1 MKKKRRIAFLLS
13 LLLLACVPV
22 THTYAGDGSSYVY
35 DGFIYNYWGDVVDS
49 PAAFELA
56 AVIDKDSMGKIKLQ
70 GVDDVCTSADG
81 RIFITDQT
89 ESRVN
94 VFDSEGT
101 LLTSIKA
108 IRNEDGKMALDED
121 GNQLVLT
128 NPYGSFYHD
137 KNNELY
143 IADTGSKRIFVLD
156 GETYTLKRMIE
167 EPADLTGATEYKPYK
182 IAVDQADR
190 IYVVVQS
197 SYEGIVELNSDGTFS
212 RYFGVN
218 EPVINLIDYF
228 WKSIASDAQKQK
240 MGKTYA
246 PAFNNVTMDS
256 EGFVY
261 AVSSDSASQ
270 EFVFRLNSA
279 GENVLRQTGN
289 NPVIGSIYNG
299 PTGGQ
304 SKFVDVAVTEYG
316 VYACLDATMGRI
328 YLYNY
333 DGEMLNVFGCLG
345 NLKGQLQNPSGIA
358 WNGRN
363 LVISDTDLKC
373 AYILTPTEFGEVML
387 RASEKYYFGKWDE
400 AVELFEETLRHNSN
414 YEVAYVGIGKNY
426 LMKDEYELA
435 MKYFKLGNSR
445 ENYSK
450 AYNGYRGIQIE
461 EHFGII
467 AVIFVALIVLLIVS
481 EVRYHKKGGK
491 KS

>member
-1 MKKKRRIAFLLS
+1 MGNGIKKRRIALLLS
-13 LLLLACVPV
+13 LLLLVIVPV
-22 THTYAGDGSSYVY
+22 APAYAADGSSYVY
-35 DGFIYNYWGDVVDS
+35 DGFTYDYWGNILAS

-56 AVIDKDSMGKIKLQ
+56 DIIDKNSLGSIRLQ

-81 RIFITDQT
+81 RIFLTDKT

-94 VFDSEGT
+94 VFDGEGK
-101 LLTSIKA
+101 LLKSIKV
-108 IRNEDGKMALDED
+108 IMNEENKIVLDEE
-121 GNQLVLT
+121 GNQIVLNSPSGT
-128 NPYGSFYHD
+128 YYHS
-137 KNNELY
+137 KNDELY
-143 IADTGSKRIFVLD
+143 IADTGAKRVIVLD
-156 GETYTLKRMIE
+156 GQKYTMKRIIN
-167 EPADLTGATEYKPYK
+167 EPKDMSGVTEFKPFK
-182 IAVDQADR
+182 ITVDMADR

-197 SYEGIVELNSDGTFS
+197 SYEGIIELNADGTFS

-218 EPVINLIDYF
+218 EPKVNLIDYF
-228 WKSIASDAQKQK
+228 WKMLASDAQKEK

-261 AVSSDSASQ
+261 AVTSDTAAVES
-270 EFVFRLNSA
+270 VFRLNSA
-279 GENVLRQTGN
+279 GENVLRQMGEWR
-289 NPVIGSIYNG
+289 VIGSIFG
-299 PTGGQ
+299 EEP
-304 SKFVDVAVTEYG
+304 SKFVDVAVTDYG
-316 VYACLDATMGRI
+316 VYACLDSTMGRI

-333 DGEMLNVFGCLG
+333 DGEMLNVFGSLG
-345 NLKGQLQNPSGIA
+345 NLKGQFKTPSGIA
-358 WNGRN
+358 WNGYN
-363 LVISDTDLKC
+363 LIVSDSELKC
-373 AYILTPTEFGEVML
+373 AYILKPTEFGDVML
-387 RASEKYYFGKWDE
+387 RASEKYYYGKWDE

-445 ENYSK
+445 RNYSK

-467 AVIFVALIVLLIVS
+467 TIIFVALIVLLVVS

-491 KS
+491 QS